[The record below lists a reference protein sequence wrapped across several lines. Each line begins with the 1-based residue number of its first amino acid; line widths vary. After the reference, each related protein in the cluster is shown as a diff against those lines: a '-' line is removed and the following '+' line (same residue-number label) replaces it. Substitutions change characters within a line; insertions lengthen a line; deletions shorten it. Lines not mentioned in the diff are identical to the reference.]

1 MATTPDAPGVDAAAI
16 ASASA
21 SYPLPAPGFSIGYG
35 TAGFRTTAEL
45 LDSTVFRCGLL
56 VGVRALLTQRA
67 CGVMVT
73 ASHNPVSDNGVKL
86 VEPDGEMLP
95 QAWEPLA
102 TELACASDD
111 AQVAAIVALALSQPP
126 PCHAASDTHGA
137 HAAAMQRP
145 APAVLIGCDTRPSAA
160 RLVAAVSAGVR
171 AMGVEV
177 LDAGTVTTPQ
187 LHFMV
192 AARNAAPSH
201 LAPQASLPMYFDTL
215 LGAMEQLVEGLAPVG
230 PSGSEMHVDCA
241 NGVGTRM
248 LQAAAP
254 RLAGL
259 KLNLKLHNTGD
270 GQLNHGCGADFVQK
284 ERVPPASFDALPP
297 GTRCCSVDGDADRL
311 VFFTPQADGS
321 LLLLDGDRMASL
333 AAAYIRDLLDRLP
346 PSLSAGMAVGV
357 VQTAYA
363 NGGSTAYITET
374 LKLPVECT
382 PTGVKFLHE
391 AAHKYDVGVYW
402 EANGHGT
409 VLFSQRLLALLRKSD
424 EPAAKELVLLAGAIN
439 QTVGDALSGL
449 LLVEAVLRRKGWG
462 LEEWASQYKELP
474 SRMTKLKVSDRSA
487 ITMADAERRCVTPEG
502 LQGAIDAVVAQFPH
516 GSRSFVRP
524 SGTEDAVRVYAEA
537 PTRAQA
543 DDLAAQVGRVVY
555 DRAGGVGPRP

>member
-1 MATTPDAPGVDAAAI
+1 MATPDAVDVAAI

-73 ASHNPVSDNGVKL
+73 ASHNPVADNGVKL
-86 VEPDGEMLP
+86 VEPGGEMLP

-111 AQVAAIVALALSQPP
+111 AQVAAIVASALSQPP
-126 PCHAASDTHGA
+126 PCHASDTHGA

-160 RLVAAVSAGVR
+160 RLVAAASAGVR

-192 AARNAAPSH
+192 AARNAGPSH
-201 LAPQASLPMYFDTL
+201 PGPPASLPLYYDTL

-230 PSGSEMHVDCA
+230 PTGSEMHVDCA
-241 NGVGTRM
+241 NGVGMRM

-259 KLNLKLHNTGD
+259 KLNLKLHNTGGRRAD
-270 GQLNHGCGADFVQK
+270 GWMRCTRCACV
-284 ERVPPASFDALPP
+284 RVCAYVRVCA
-297 GTRCCSVDGDADRL
+297 TRCCS
-311 VFFTPQADGS
+311 GS
-321 LLLLDGDRMASL
+321 VKEP
-333 AAAYIRDLLDRLP
+333 AYIR
-346 PSLSAGMAVGV
+346 
-357 VQTAYA
+357 
-363 NGGSTAYITET
+363 
-374 LKLPVECT
+374 LK
-382 PTGVKFLHE
+382 
-391 AAHKYDVGVYW
+391 
-402 EANGHGT
+402 
-409 VLFSQRLLALLRKSD
+409 
-424 EPAAKELVLLAGAIN
+424 
-439 QTVGDALSGL
+439 
-449 LLVEAVLRRKGWG
+449 
-462 LEEWASQYKELP
+462 
-474 SRMTKLKVSDRSA
+474 
-487 ITMADAERRCVTPEG
+487 
-502 LQGAIDAVVAQFPH
+502 
-516 GSRSFVRP
+516 
-524 SGTEDAVRVYAEA
+524 
-537 PTRAQA
+537 
-543 DDLAAQVGRVVY
+543 
-555 DRAGGVGPRP
+555 